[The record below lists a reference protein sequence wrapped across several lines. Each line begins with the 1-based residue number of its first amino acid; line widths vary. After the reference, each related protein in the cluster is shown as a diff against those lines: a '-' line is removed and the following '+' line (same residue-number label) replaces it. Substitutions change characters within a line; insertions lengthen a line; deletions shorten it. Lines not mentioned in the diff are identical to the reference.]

1 MSDAEHYHG
10 LSGWV
15 SDYKKARKY
24 GNVKLAKEIK
34 SNIEGA
40 IKKHKLDAQKVW
52 GDDPD
57 QPKET
62 MKESNAINGLAFLIE
77 SELEKAQVVIAAKG
91 VVDKLQNIAE
101 DLAKM
106 EADEIMPI
114 TDSMRLTFGPDAADR
129 FNEEATSKIRET
141 MEAVKSAKDALTQA
155 VGRLEGEVNGEPV
168 NDMAADDGAG
178 EMDLGDIAAD
188 AGAEVDDELAG
199 DDLGDEGE
207 FDAPAGDD
215 LDAAFDAAA
224 DDTSAAGR
232 AKKESIER
240 NVKALSES
248 KNPDRLVF
256 ETFRRTLKE
265 AKDAVKAARAVAE
278 AFAIDLVD
286 VVAIVKEGKTW
297 KDDKGK
303 SQKNKDRR
311 QDRED
316 KKRDRPSDLDEAT
329 KFGDG
334 KAKAA
339 PAFGKRKPDPT
350 AKVPNDFNDMKKKA
364 AGRLGEGEIEEGKT
378 WKDQKDRSQKNKD
391 YSQQRKDKK
400 RDRDVEEVD
409 EALVEFEMKDTPEA
423 KKGMFKG
430 KTKAELKKME
440 TDVKAKMK
448 AHEDKGE
455 KVPAA
460 LRSKFSE
467 ITFALRAKNDWGKA
481 E

>member
-1 MSDAEHYHG
+1 
-10 LSGWV
+10 
-15 SDYKKARKY
+15 
-24 GNVKLAKEIK
+24 
-34 SNIEGA
+34 
-40 IKKHKLDAQKVW
+40 
-52 GDDPD
+52 
-57 QPKET
+57 
-62 MKESNAINGLAFLIE
+62 MKESTAINGLAFLIE

-114 TDSMRLTFGPDAADR
+114 TDSMRLTFGPEAADR
-129 FNEEATSKIRET
+129 FAEEATAKIRET
-141 MEAVKSAKDALTQA
+141 MEAVKGAKDALTQA

-168 NDMAADDGAG
+168 NDMATAPADG

-188 AGAEVDDELAG
+188 AGAEVDAEMGD
-199 DDLGDEGE
+199 DDLGD
-207 FDAPAGDD
+207 FDDGAAADAD
-215 LDAAFDAAA
+215 LDAAFDDAA
-224 DDTSAAGR
+224 DDASASTAAGR

-265 AKDAVKAARAVAE
+265 AATAVQAAKAVAE
-278 AFAIDLVD
+278 AFAIDFTD

-297 KDDKGK
+297 KDQKGK

-316 KKRDRPSDLDEAT
+316 KKRDRPSDIDEAA

-350 AKVPNDFNDMKKKA
+350 AKVPNDFNDMKAKKKPV
-364 AGRLGEGEIEEGKT
+364 GEGKT
-378 WKDQKDRSQKNKD
+378 FKDERGKTNKNKD

-400 RDRDVEEVD
+400 RDRDVQD
-409 EALVEFEMKDTPEA
+409 D
-423 KKGMFKG
+423 
-430 KTKAELKKME
+430 AE
-440 TDVKAKMK
+440 
-448 AHEDKGE
+448 
-455 KVPAA
+455 
-460 LRSKFSE
+460 
-467 ITFALRAKNDWGKA
+467 
-481 E
+481 